1 MPSKLTMEDYNK
13 LKNLVDIIL
22 STAPEICNQ
31 SAINLAWKIYLE
43 K

>member
-22 STAPEICNQ
+22 STAPAVDNQ
-31 SAINLAWKIYLE
+31 TAINLAWKIYLE